1 MKAEASSVLDPRAR
15 TVADRLHALGERQT
29 GALIRHYLPMLPRFL
44 AGRPIGSPGD
54 PDFFKD
60 KLLPLGRAQAELL
73 YLLARAARVRC
84 AVEFG
89 TSFGVS
95 TLYLAAA
102 IRDAGTGGRVI
113 GTEIVPEKARAA
125 RDNIEAAGLAPHVE
139 IREGDARETLRRLD
153 EPVDLLLLDGWPV
166 LAREI
171 LDLVEP
177 RLAPGAVIVV
187 DNVGQFPADTR
198 PVVDRLSAPD
208 RYRMS
213 RLPLRGGTLVAVY
226 DPGAPNRCM

>member
-15 TVADRLHALGERQT
+15 AVADRLHARGDRQM
-29 GALIRHYLPMLPRFL
+29 GAVIRHYLPKLPRLL
-44 AGRPIGSPGD
+44 AGGPIGTPDD
-54 PDFFKD
+54 PEFFKD

-73 YLLARAARVRC
+73 YMLARAARATC

-102 IRDAGTGGRVI
+102 VRDAGAGGRVI

-125 RDNIEAAGLAPHVE
+125 RDNIEAAGLTPHVE

-171 LDLVEP
+171 LDLIEP
-177 RLAPGAVIVV
+177 RLAPGSVIVV
-187 DNVGQFPADTR
+187 DNVGQFPVDTR
-198 PVVDRLSAPD
+198 AVVDRLGDPD
-208 RYRMS
+208 LYRMS

-226 DPGAPNRCM
+226 DRGATNRSI